1 MLEERLEQ
9 ALRLAI
15 DPPGG
20 LNTAA
25 LRDLIRDDENTQWD
39 IATTA
44 EYLGISAHTLRYYER
59 IGLIPPVPRTQ
70 SGLRDYDEESCSW
83 VEFIKCMRNA
93 GVAIEALIEYVALF
107 RQGESTR
114 EQRKQLLMEQRQRL
128 CSRIHE
134 MEQTL
139 QRLDAKIENY
149 EKWVIP
155 VERRLFPSQE
165 LEKDMK

>member
-1 MLEERLEQ
+1 MTIGE
-9 ALRLAI
+9 
-15 DPPGG
+15 
-20 LNTAA
+20 AA
-25 LRDLIRDDENTQWD
+25 QKYDLSVE
-39 IATTA
+39 
-44 EYLGISAHTLRYYER
+44 TLRYYER

-70 SGLRDYDEESCSW
+70 SGLRDYDEESCNW

-93 GVAIEALIEYVALF
+93 GVAVETLIEYVALF

-149 EKWVIP
+149 ENWVVP
-155 VERRLFPSQE
+155 AERRLFPSQE
-165 LEKDMK
+165 LEKI

>member
-1 MLEERLEQ
+1 MTIGE
-9 ALRLAI
+9 
-15 DPPGG
+15 
-20 LNTAA
+20 AA
-25 LRDLIRDDENTQWD
+25 QKYDLSVD
-39 IATTA
+39 
-44 EYLGISAHTLRYYER
+44 TLRYYER

-70 SGLRDYDEESCSW
+70 SGLRDYDEESCNW

-93 GVAIEALIEYVALF
+93 GVAVETLIEYVALF

-149 EKWVIP
+149 ENWVVP
-155 VERRLFPSQE
+155 AERRLFPSQE
-165 LEKDMK
+165 LEKI

>member
-59 IGLIPPVPRTQ
+59 AGLVKVGRDA
-70 SGLRDYDEESCSW
+70 SGYRLY
-83 VEFIKCMRNA
+83 
-93 GVAIEALIEYVALF
+93 GVWFLLPECGSLECRLPNSSITSPWLNKVQKQFRSVLI
-107 RQGESTR
+107 
-114 EQRKQLLMEQRQRL
+114 
-128 CSRIHE
+128 
-134 MEQTL
+134 
-139 QRLDAKIENY
+139 
-149 EKWVIP
+149 
-155 VERRLFPSQE
+155 
-165 LEKDMK
+165 

>member
-1 MLEERLEQ
+1 MTIGE
-9 ALRLAI
+9 
-15 DPPGG
+15 
-20 LNTAA
+20 AA
-25 LRDLIRDDENTQWD
+25 QKYDLSVD
-39 IATTA
+39 
-44 EYLGISAHTLRYYER
+44 TLRYYER

-70 SGLRDYDEESCSW
+70 SGLRDYDEESCNW

-93 GVAIEALIEYVALF
+93 GVAVETLIEYVALF

-114 EQRKQLLMEQRQRL
+114 EQRKQLLLEQRQRL

-149 EKWVIP
+149 ENWVVP
-155 VERRLFPSQE
+155 AERRLFPSQE
-165 LEKDMK
+165 LEKI

>member
-59 IGLIPPVPRTQ
+59 AGLVKVGRDA
-70 SGLRDYDEESCSW
+70 SGHRLYDAAA
-83 VEFIKCMRNA
+83 VRRMVFLTRMRVSGMSIA
-93 GVAIEALIEYVALF
+93 
-107 RQGESTR
+107 
-114 EQRKQLLMEQRQRL
+114 QLQHYI
-128 CSRIHE
+128 SG
-134 MEQTL
+134 
-139 QRLDAKIENY
+139 
-149 EKWVIP
+149 
-155 VERRLFPSQE
+155 SSE
-165 LEKDMK
+165 LSVGDRVLVGGCG